1 MKYKICVSG
10 SAVTDICPPEVCEK
24 AKEVGREIIR
34 QDGIIVTGATTG
46 IPYEAAIGA
55 KEEGGM
61 SIGLS
66 PASSER
72 EHVKKYHLPVDAF
85 DLIIYTGFE
94 YAGRNLLLTR
104 TADAVIIACGRIG
117 TINEFTIAF
126 EEKKP
131 IGILEGSGGTVD
143 EIRDLV
149 SKAKRGHGKII
160 YSSDPKELVAKVVEM
175 IKKEK
180 GETQLI
186 IDHNQLTHKAPV
198 TDD

>member
-10 SAVTDICPPEVCEK
+10 AAVTDVCPPDACEK
-24 AKEVGREIIR
+24 AVEIGREIVR
-34 QDGIIVTGATTG
+34 QNGIIVTGATTG
-46 IPYEAAIGA
+46 IPYEAAKGA
-55 KEEGGM
+55 KSEGGM

-72 EHVKKYHLPVDAF
+72 EHIKKYHLPIDCF

-94 YAGRNLLLTR
+94 YAGRNLLLTKS
-104 TADAVIIACGRIG
+104 ADAVIIACGRIG

-131 IGILEGSGGTVD
+131 IGILENSGGTVD
-143 EIRDLV
+143 EIKDLLK
-149 SKAKRGHGKII
+149 KAKRGQRKIVF
-160 YSSDPKELVAKVVEM
+160 SDNPKELVSKVVEM

-180 GETQLI
+180 GENNLI
-186 IDHNQLTHKAPV
+186 IHRNKLKNGVPV
-198 TDD
+198 SDD

>member
-10 SAVTDICPPEVCEK
+10 AAVLDVCPPKVCK
-24 AKEVGREIIR
+24 QAKEIGKEIIR
-34 QDGIIVTGATTG
+34 QNGIIITGATTG
-46 IPYEAAIGA
+46 IPYEAAKGA
-55 KEEGGM
+55 KEERGM

-72 EHVKKYHLPVDAF
+72 EHVKKYHLPIDAF

-104 TADAVIIACGRIG
+104 SADAVIIACGRIG

-131 IGILEGSGGTVD
+131 IGILEDSGGTVD
-143 EIRDLV
+143 EIRDILA
-149 SKAKRGHGKII
+149 KAKRGHKRIV
-160 YSSDPKELVAKVVEM
+160 YSSDPKELVTKVIEM
-175 IKKEK
+175 IREEK
-180 GETQLI
+180 GENELI
-186 IDHNQLTHKAPV
+186 VAENKLFNKAPV